1 MGWSEFYILVSGL
14 MTLVVLCV
22 AFPWLRKKN
31 HAKSDTLSNTQ
42 IVKQRLSELE
52 RETNEGLLLE
62 NDKNEAIKELKLALV
77 DESEFTS
84 SAKGGVLVP
93 MIIGGLVAIGVGV
106 VLYWNVNQLT
116 PMTRGLGAIEAL
128 PALSAQLANGGSDLT
143 SEDVANLTLAIRQ
156 RLRENPDDDQG
167 WMYLGRLW
175 MSVGQDQ
182 QAMEAMDKALKLS
195 PNNDSYKVMLA
206 QVLMT
211 SGDTAMMERAQQL
224 LKELLVSQ
232 PENDNLNLMTAVV
245 SAQLGDL
252 ANTVLHFDR
261 VKDKLPDGNE
271 VKVQLNDR
279 IASMR
284 GQLENNGAE
293 LLANTSTN
301 AAEVKTG
308 VSIIVDVDPSIVS
321 ALPESGF
328 LIVFAQ
334 DALTGN
340 RMPAAVI
347 KMPLQVFPVSV
358 TLNTDNAMLPQFT
371 LDTLDVA
378 KLTARISV
386 DENVAA
392 TSGDFEGSVELDVI
406 KNAVVDTHIL
416 INREIP

>member
-1 MGWSEFYILVSGL
+1 
-14 MTLVVLCV
+14 
-22 AFPWLRKKN
+22 
-31 HAKSDTLSNTQ
+31 
-42 IVKQRLSELE
+42 
-52 RETNEGLLLE
+52 
-62 NDKNEAIKELKLALV
+62 
-77 DESEFTS
+77 
-84 SAKGGVLVP
+84 
-93 MIIGGLVAIGVGV
+93 
-106 VLYWNVNQLT
+106 
-116 PMTRGLGAIEAL
+116 
-128 PALSAQLANGGSDLT
+128 
-143 SEDVANLTLAIRQ
+143 
-156 RLRENPDDDQG
+156 
-167 WMYLGRLW
+167 
-175 MSVGQDQ
+175 
-182 QAMEAMDKALKLS
+182 
-195 PNNDSYKVMLA
+195 
-206 QVLMT
+206 MT

-293 LLANTSTN
+293 LLASTSTN